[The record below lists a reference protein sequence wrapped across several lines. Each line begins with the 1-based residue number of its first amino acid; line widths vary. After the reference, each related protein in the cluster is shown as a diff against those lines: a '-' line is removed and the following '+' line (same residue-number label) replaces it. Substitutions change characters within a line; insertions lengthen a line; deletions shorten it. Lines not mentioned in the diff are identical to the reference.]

1 MHFQHVLIER
11 SDAVATL
18 TLNRADC
25 GNALSIAFMQE
36 LIAAAK
42 SFQQDTETRVVIV
55 RGEGKHFSVGA
66 DLKDP
71 ARQQQSEA
79 DLLVRSRSTALGRE
93 LIQSILDINQ
103 VTIAAVQGVTAGGGA
118 CIASACDFRI
128 GSDDCRIGYPEVKL
142 GMNLSWGALPLCY
155 TLIGPAR
162 TKRMVM
168 GGELE
173 AAKDLERWGFLDQ
186 TVPFEKLQE
195 AATRMALH
203 YAERPALSAQMIKR
217 GINAMQQAS
226 LNEVMHMDGDQ
237 FTLATLS
244 EDFEKARAEFLDKSK

>member
-1 MHFQHVLIER
+1 MNFQHLKLEFTGCI
-11 SDAVATL
+11 ATL
-18 TLNRADC
+18 TLNRPDC
-25 GNALSIAFMQE
+25 GNALNIACMKE
-36 LIAAAK
+36 IISAAK
-42 SFQQDTETRVVIV
+42 SFKQDTGTKVIVV

-71 ARQQQSEA
+71 ERQRQREE
-79 DLLVRSRSTALGRE
+79 DLLTLTRSTALGRE
-93 LIQSILDINQ
+93 LIQSILDFDQI
-103 VTIAAVQGVTAGGGA
+103 TIAAVQGVAAGGGA

-155 TLIGPAR
+155 ALVGPAK

-173 AAKDLERWGFLDQ
+173 AADELERWGFLDEV
-186 TVPFEKLQE
+186 VPAEKLQ
-195 AATRMALH
+195 AAADAMAQH

-217 GINAMQQAS
+217 GINAMQRAG

-244 EDFEKARAEFLDKSK
+244 GDFEEARAAFLNK